1 MSVIV
6 RAITFSGALI
16 LLRLNEYVVV
26 SFKGSGPCWYS
37 CVRVCNSLCLY
48 VVVLFCW
55 SESLRVLVRR
65 GTGYS
70 WSELLHVLVLRGTN
84 LGRSVSLQLNIRW

>member
-1 MSVIV
+1 MVQV
-6 RAITFSGALI
+6 RAGT
-16 LLRLNEYVVV
+16 RV
-26 SFKGSGPCWYS
+26 
-37 CVRVCNSLCLY
+37 VRVCNSLFPY

-70 WSELLHVLVLRGTN
+70 RSELLHVLVHRGTN